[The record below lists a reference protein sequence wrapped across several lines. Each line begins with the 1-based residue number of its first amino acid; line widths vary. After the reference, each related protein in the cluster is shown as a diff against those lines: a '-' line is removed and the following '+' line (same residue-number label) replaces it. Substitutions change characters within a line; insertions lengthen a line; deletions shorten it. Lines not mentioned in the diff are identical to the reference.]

1 MGYPSRSE
9 ADRLER
15 WPARIE
21 LEDLRESFALGD
33 GDRGLVFDQRGAE
46 NRLGLAVQ
54 LCALRVLGFVP
65 EKLTGIPEPALRFL
79 CQQTQTEP
87 HELLRYGEREQTRSD
102 HLALVREHL
111 DFRAWD
117 TETATAIREW
127 LAGRAVEHERPS
139 VLMSLLGEHLRARR
153 VVRPSVWVLARL
165 IGGARESGPRDGAG
179 AARQST
185 ARNPL

>member
-54 LCALRVLGFVP
+54 LCALRFLGFVP

-127 LAGRAVEHERPS
+127 LGDER
-139 VLMSLLGEHLRARR
+139 
-153 VVRPSVWVLARL
+153 LASALQRS
-165 IGGARESGPRDGAG
+165 IM
-179 AARQST
+179 
-185 ARNPL
+185 